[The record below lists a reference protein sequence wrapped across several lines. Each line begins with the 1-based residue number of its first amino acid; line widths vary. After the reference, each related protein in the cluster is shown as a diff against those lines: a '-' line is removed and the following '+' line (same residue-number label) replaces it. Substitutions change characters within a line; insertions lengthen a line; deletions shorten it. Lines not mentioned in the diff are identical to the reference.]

1 METLRATNLGQ
12 LQNGS
17 EVNFER
23 YAKTISMYCIAYVLR
38 NLFTHGSTCERCI
51 RLHSLP
57 T

>member
-23 YAKTISMYCIAYVLR
+23 YAMTISVYCIAYVLS
-38 NLFTHGSTCERCI
+38 NLFT
-51 RLHSLP
+51 
-57 T
+57 

>member
-23 YAKTISMYCIAYVLR
+23 YAKSISTHCIAPGVEQFVYL
-38 NLFTHGSTCERCI
+38 GSEHCI